1 MEVVETLKGV
11 LTQKLGEGTFEII
24 DVTFSKGSID
34 VNYELAVNKA
44 EATKTLETIIDTVKE
59 ATKSGSFG
67 NFIIDPASVKVE
79 IGPPWL
85 AIVLGSVL
93 GVVFLAMTVVLIF
106 HIVRTV
112 RKNRVLDKSPDGSEA
127 GLPNYRMR
135 HPDRRFWQARGDTM
149 QEPRETPLQD
159 AYDHQRMNDW
169 GVVRNFAG
177 PQRQAKFH
185 RRPDANEW
193 VSISSDY

>member
-1 MEVVETLKGV
+1 MFAISTV
-11 LTQKLGEGTFEII
+11 LLLPPFP
-24 DVTFSKGSID
+24 
-34 VNYELAVNKA
+34 
-44 EATKTLETIIDTVKE
+44 TV
-59 ATKSGSFG
+59 
-67 NFIIDPASVKVE
+67 
-79 IGPPWL
+79 GPPWL

-112 RKNRVLDKSPDGSEA
+112 RKNRVLDESPDGSEA

-159 AYDHQRMNDW
+159 AYDHQRMN
-169 GVVRNFAG
+169 VISKAMSNF
-177 PQRQAKFH
+177 PKI
-185 RRPDANEW
+185 
-193 VSISSDY
+193 VSTYSI